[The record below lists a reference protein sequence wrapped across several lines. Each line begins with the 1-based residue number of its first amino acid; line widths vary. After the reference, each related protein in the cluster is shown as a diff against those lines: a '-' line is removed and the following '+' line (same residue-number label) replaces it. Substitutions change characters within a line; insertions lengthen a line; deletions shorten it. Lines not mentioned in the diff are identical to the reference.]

1 MNTDIRISVSFKG
14 HRKRK
19 RLRALL
25 GPDSTDYLLDL
36 WLTVAMDRP
45 EGVLSGLDNLDVSIM
60 SGWPGDPDVFVSALL
75 QTGFLDRSED
85 GVLSLHQWDQHNGYA
100 SHAGKRSE
108 SARLAA
114 SVKWD
119 RIRAARER
127 RSAGESCD
135 SDAVALP
142 SDSGGYAPSPSPSP
156 SPLPSPTPTPTKKKN
171 TTRPASGVLHPGF
184 DDFWAVYPRRDVSKS
199 LAVTAWNK
207 AMPPLDAVLAALA
220 WQTVGD
226 QWTSEDGRFVP
237 MATTYLNQR
246 RWEGERP
253 KNGNGGPG
261 GSGGAG
267 SARGGSARRPAT
279 DVTIF
284 TDAAAIRGDFPERPD
299 AY

>member
-1 MNTDIRISVSFKG
+1 VNTDIRISVSFKG

-36 WLTVAMDRP
+36 WLTVAMTRP
-45 EGVLSGLDNLDVSIM
+45 DGVLSGMDALDVSIM
-60 SGWPGDPDVFVSALL
+60 GCWPGDPEAFVAALI
-75 QTGFLDRSED
+75 QTGFLDRSDD

-100 SHAGKRSE
+100 SNAEARSKAG
-108 SARLAA
+108 RLAA
-114 SVKWD
+114 TEKWD
-119 RIRAARER
+119 RILKRNKYAV
-127 RSAGESCD
+127 
-135 SDAVALP
+135 DAVALP
-142 SDSGGYAPSPSPSP
+142 VASDGSPPTP
-156 SPLPSPTPTPTKKKN
+156 YPLPPPTPTPTKKK
-171 TTRPASGVLHPGF
+171 TTRPASGVVHPGF
-184 DDFWAVYPRRDVSKS
+184 DDFWSAYPRRDVSKS

-207 AMPPLDAVLAALA
+207 AMPPLDAVLAALS

-226 QWTSEDGRFVP
+226 QWTRDDGRFIP
-237 MATTYLNQR
+237 QATTYLNQR

-267 SARGGSARRPAT
+267 TTRGGSARRPAV
-279 DVTIF
+279 DISHH